1 MRASAQRAMRR
12 IRRLQVYMNII
23 LTGAMVGT
31 GVAFSLVAL
40 EYVLLRRSSAERA
53 RKTRKRDIFDGE
65 ERSRMASLARF
76 CVWIPPAFAVLFWA
90 LWD

>member
-1 MRASAQRAMRR
+1 
-12 IRRLQVYMNII
+12 MNIV

-40 EYVLLRRSSAERA
+40 EYVLLRKASAERA
-53 RKTRKRDIFDGE
+53 RKTRLRDVFDGA

-76 CVWIPPAFAVLFWA
+76 CVWLPPAFAALFW
-90 LWD
+90 LLEN

>member
-1 MRASAQRAMRR
+1 
-12 IRRLQVYMNII
+12 MNII
-23 LTGAMVGT
+23 LTGTLVGT

-53 RKTRKRDIFDGE
+53 RKTHGKDVFDGA

-76 CVWIPPAFAVLFWA
+76 CLLMPPVFAAIFW
-90 LWD
+90 LVSD